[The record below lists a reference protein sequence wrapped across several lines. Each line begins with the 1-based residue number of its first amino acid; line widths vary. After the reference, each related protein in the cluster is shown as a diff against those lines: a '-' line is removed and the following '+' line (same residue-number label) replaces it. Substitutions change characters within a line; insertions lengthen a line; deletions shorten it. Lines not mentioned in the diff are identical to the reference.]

1 MPSKQKKLKISG
13 PGAADF
19 LTAPGG
25 TDFPE
30 TGPSKGATQA
40 TRGEGLVDD
49 PEALEPDLEAPDPA
63 LERERD
69 VTPPD
74 RGGRRNG

>member
-1 MPSKQKKLKISG
+1 MPKKLKISG

-30 TGPSKGATQA
+30 TDTSKGATQA
-40 TRGEGLVDD
+40 TRGEGLLDNAED
-49 PEALEPDLEAPDPA
+49 LEPDLEAPDPA
-63 LERERD
+63 LQREGE